1 MFNETTSNYH
11 FANYVSSRK
20 IKSLIYGFDNFLVFI
35 VENIDFPQ
43 GIGKNK
49 KDARLAAARQA
60 MACLLDINEEQ
71 INPQY
76 FGR

>member
-1 MFNETTSNYH
+1 MI
-11 FANYVSSRK
+11 VC
-20 IKSLIYGFDNFLVFI
+20 LFLFVV

-49 KDARLAAARQA
+49 KDARTAAARQA

-76 FGR
+76 LGRMTFSFKIKN